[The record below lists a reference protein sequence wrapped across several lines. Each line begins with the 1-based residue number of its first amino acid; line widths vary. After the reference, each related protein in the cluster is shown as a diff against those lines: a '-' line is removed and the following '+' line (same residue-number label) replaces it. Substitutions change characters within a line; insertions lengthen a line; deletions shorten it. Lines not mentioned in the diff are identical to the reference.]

1 MRSLQF
7 LCALVLS
14 QGLVCSNALSAELKP
29 LEEAAEA
36 YEQAMRALGKGEQER
51 AELLLE
57 RVLMLSP
64 DNAEARLELAGLF
77 AKRGRLI
84 SARLM
89 LQSLESDPRTPMEH
103 KQNLR
108 RLIAQLQGE
117 SSHSENTTELPN
129 AISAATRQAPKAPQ
143 ITPAANTQLELG
155 LTRSSNPLARTASE
169 GITFTLPEGPV
180 LLPLS
185 VKPTRG
191 LSRTFQ
197 LSHEPTQFQN
207 AGAEL
212 YLQSLAPGSEQDATA
227 QTSSNFQNQTA
238 ARLSVWGGIKPLGGL
253 TQLSPLLM
261 PQLMPLLIPLQW
273 HYQAQQG
280 LDGLRRQSL
289 SLAYPFDYAG
299 LAWRGVAVHYQEP
312 TAPERLGDRG
322 QAIRLEQRG
331 VSGTLSW
338 LLHAEKSTSQVFE
351 QGYVRAGVFAELL
364 PMPKLLPQ
372 TRLSVQISEQK
383 DTHSYSPL
391 LLNGAKR
398 QLFSSLVAIEQQVKF
413 EKEKVLI
420 FRAFSAERRS
430 NLELFNYKDTGIQLS
445 LRQQL

>member
-1 MRSLQF
+1 MRSLTF

-29 LEEAAEA
+29 VEAAAEA
-36 YEQAMRALGKGEQER
+36 YEQAMRALGKGEQEQ

-77 AKRGRLI
+77 AKRGRII
-84 SARLM
+84 SARLI
-89 LQSLESDPRTPMEH
+89 LESLESDPRTPIEH

-108 RLIAQLQGE
+108 RLIAQLPGAAN
-117 SSHSENTTELPN
+117 HSENSTGLPK
-129 AISAATRQAPKAPQ
+129 AISVATRQAPQAP
-143 ITPAANTQLELG
+143 PVASTQLELG
-155 LTRSSNPLARTASE
+155 LTQSSNPLARTASE

-191 LSRTFQ
+191 LSRTIQ

-212 YLQSLAPGSEQDATA
+212 YLQSLAPSSEQDATA
-227 QTSSNFQNQTA
+227 QTSSNFQSQTA
-238 ARLSVWGGIKPLGGL
+238 ARVSVWGGIKPVSGFP
-253 TQLSPLLM
+253 QLS
-261 PQLMPLLIPLQW
+261 PLQW

-280 LDGLRRQSL
+280 LDGLRRQSF
-289 SLAYPFDYAG
+289 SLAYPFDSAG

-312 TAPERLGDRG
+312 TTSERQGDRG

-331 VSGTLSW
+331 VSGALTW
-338 LLHAEKSTSQVFE
+338 LLHAEKSASQVFE

-372 TRLSVQISEQK
+372 TRLNMQISEQK
-383 DTHSYSPL
+383 DAQTYSPL

-413 EKEKVLI
+413 ENGKVLI

-430 NLELFNYKDTGIQLS
+430 NLELFNYKDAGFQLS
-445 LRQQL
+445 LRQML

>member
-14 QGLVCSNALSAELKP
+14 QGLVCSNAMSAELKP

-64 DNAEARLELAGLF
+64 DNAEARLELAALF
-77 AKRGRLI
+77 AKRGRVV

-89 LQSLESDPRTPMEH
+89 LESLESDPRTPLEH

-108 RLIAQLQGE
+108 RLIAQLPGAA
-117 SSHSENTTELPN
+117 SHSENTTELPN
-129 AISAATRQAPKAPQ
+129 AISAATRQALKAPQ

-155 LTRSSNPLARTASE
+155 LTHSSNPLARTASE

-197 LSHEPTQFQN
+197 LSHEPAQFQN

-212 YLQSLAPGSEQDATA
+212 YLQSLAPSSEQDATA
-227 QTSSNFQNQTA
+227 QTSSQFQSQTA
-238 ARLSVWGGIKPLGGL
+238 ARVSVWGGIKPLTGL
-253 TQLSPLLM
+253 PKLS
-261 PQLMPLLIPLQW
+261 PLLIPLQW

-289 SLAYPFDYAG
+289 SLAYPFDSAG

-312 TAPERLGDRG
+312 TTSERQGDRG

-331 VSGTLSW
+331 VSGALTW
-338 LLHAEKSTSQVFE
+338 LWHAEKSASQVFE
-351 QGYVRAGVFAELL
+351 QGYVRAGLFAELL

-372 TRLSVQISEQK
+372 TRLSVQISEQR

-398 QLFSSLVAIEQQVKF
+398 QLFSSLVAIEQQVKL

-430 NLELFNYKDTGIQLS
+430 NLELFNYKDTGMQLS
-445 LRQQL
+445 LRQML

>member
-1 MRSLQF
+1 MRSLTF

-14 QGLVCSNALSAELKP
+14 QGLVCSNAMSAELKP

-36 YEQAMRALGKGEQER
+36 YEQAMSALGKGEQER

-57 RVLMLSP
+57 RVLMLNP
-64 DNAEARLELAGLF
+64 DNAEARLELAALF
-77 AKRGRLI
+77 AKRGRVD

-89 LQSLESDPRTPMEH
+89 LESLESDPRTPLEH

-108 RLIAQLQGE
+108 RLIAQLPGAA
-117 SSHSENTTELPN
+117 SHSDNATELPN

-143 ITPAANTQLELG
+143 ITPTASTQLELG
-155 LTRSSNPLARTASE
+155 LTHSSNPLARTATE

-197 LSHEPTQFQN
+197 LSHEPAQFQN

-212 YLQSLAPGSEQDATA
+212 YIQSLAPSSEQDATA
-227 QTSSNFQNQTA
+227 QTSSQFQSQTA
-238 ARLSVWGGIKPLGGL
+238 ARVSVWGGIKPLTGL
-253 TQLSPLLM
+253 TQLSPL
-261 PQLMPLLIPLQW
+261 LMPLLIPLQW

-289 SLAYPFDYAG
+289 SLAYPFDSAG

-312 TAPERLGDRG
+312 TTSERQGDRG

-331 VSGTLSW
+331 VSGALTW
-338 LLHAEKSTSQVFE
+338 LLHAEKSASQVFD
-351 QGYVRAGVFAELL
+351 QGYVRAGLFAELL

-372 TRLSVQISEQK
+372 TRLSMQISEQR

-398 QLFSSLVAIEQQVKF
+398 QLFSSLVAIEQQVKL

-430 NLELFNYKDTGIQLS
+430 NLELFNYKDTGVQLS
-445 LRQQL
+445 LRQML

>member
-1 MRSLQF
+1 LQF

-64 DNAEARLELAGLF
+64 DNAEARLELAALF
-77 AKRGRLI
+77 AKRGRVV

-89 LQSLESDPRTPMEH
+89 LESLELDPRTPIEH

-108 RLIAQLQGE
+108 RLIAQLQGA
-117 SSHSENTTELPN
+117 SSYSENTTELPN
-129 AISAATRQAPKAPQ
+129 AISAATRQAPRAPQ
-143 ITPAANTQLELG
+143 ITPAASTQLELG
-155 LTRSSNPLARTASE
+155 LTHSSNPLARTASE
-169 GITFTLPEGPV
+169 GITFTMPEGPV

-212 YLQSLAPGSEQDATA
+212 YLQSLAPGSEQNATA

-238 ARLSVWGGIKPLGGL
+238 ARLSVWGGIKPLTGL
-253 TQLSPLLM
+253 PKLS
-261 PQLMPLLIPLQW
+261 PLLIPLQW

-312 TAPERLGDRG
+312 TAPERQGDRG

-372 TRLSVQISEQK
+372 TRLSMQISEQR

-420 FRAFSAERRS
+420 FRVFSAERRS

>member
-1 MRSLQF
+1 M
-7 LCALVLS
+7 CALVLS
-14 QGLVCSNALSAELKP
+14 QGLVCSNAMSAELKP
-29 LEEAAEA
+29 VEEAAEA
-36 YEQAMRALGKGEQER
+36 YEQAMRALGKGEQDR

-64 DNAEARLELAGLF
+64 DNAEARLELASLF
-77 AKRGRLI
+77 AKRGRVV

-89 LQSLESDPRTPMEH
+89 LESLESDPRTPMEH

-108 RLIAQLQGE
+108 RLIAQLQGA

-129 AISAATRQAPKAPQ
+129 AISAATRQALKAPQ

-155 LTRSSNPLARTASE
+155 LTHSSNPLARTASE

-191 LSRTFQ
+191 LSRTIQ
-197 LSHEPTQFQN
+197 LSHEPSQFQN

-212 YLQSLAPGSEQDATA
+212 YLQSLAPGSEQDAAA
-227 QTSSNFQNQTA
+227 QTSSHFQSQTA
-238 ARLSVWGGIKPLGGL
+238 ARVSVWGGIKPLSGL
-253 TQLSPLLM
+253 PQLS
-261 PQLMPLLIPLQW
+261 PLLIPLQW

-299 LAWRGVAVHYQEP
+299 LAWRGLAVHYQEP
-312 TAPERLGDRG
+312 TTSERQGDRG

-331 VSGTLSW
+331 ASGALSW
-338 LLHAEKSTSQVFE
+338 LLHAEKSASQVFE

-372 TRLSVQISEQK
+372 TRLSVQISEQR

-398 QLFSSLVAIEQQVKF
+398 QLFMSLVAIEQQVKL

-420 FRAFSAERRS
+420 FRAFSAERQS
-430 NLELFNYKDTGIQLS
+430 NLELFIYKDTGIQLS
-445 LRQQL
+445 LRQML

>member
-1 MRSLQF
+1 M
-7 LCALVLS
+7 
-14 QGLVCSNALSAELKP
+14 SAELKP

-64 DNAEARLELAGLF
+64 ENAEARLELAALF
-77 AKRGRLI
+77 AKRGRVV
-84 SARLM
+84 SARLI
-89 LQSLESDPRTPMEH
+89 LESLESDPRTPLEH

-108 RLIAQLQGE
+108 RLIAQLPGAA
-117 SSHSENTTELPN
+117 SHSENATKLPN
-129 AISAATRQAPKAPQ
+129 AISVATRQAPKAPQ

-155 LTRSSNPLARTASE
+155 LTHSSNPLARTASE

-197 LSHEPTQFQN
+197 LSHEPSQFQN

-212 YLQSLAPGSEQDATA
+212 YLQSLAPSSDQDATA
-227 QTSSNFQNQTA
+227 QTSSHFQSQTA
-238 ARLSVWGGIKPLGGL
+238 ARVSVWGGIKPLTGL
-253 TQLSPLLM
+253 PKLS
-261 PQLMPLLIPLQW
+261 PLLIPLQW

-289 SLAYPFDYAG
+289 SLAYPFDSAG

-312 TAPERLGDRG
+312 TTSERQGDRG

-331 VSGTLSW
+331 VSGALTW
-338 LLHAEKSTSQVFE
+338 LWHAEKSASQVFD

-372 TRLSVQISEQK
+372 TRLSMQISEQR

-398 QLFSSLVAIEQQVKF
+398 QLFSSLVAIEQQVKL

-430 NLELFNYKDTGIQLS
+430 NLELFNYKDTGMQLS
-445 LRQQL
+445 LRQLL

>member
-1 MRSLQF
+1 M
-7 LCALVLS
+7 CALVLS
-14 QGLVCSNALSAELKP
+14 QGLVCSNAMSAELKP

-36 YEQAMRALGKGEQER
+36 YEQAMRALGKGEQDR

-64 DNAEARLELAGLF
+64 DNAEARLELASLF
-77 AKRGRLI
+77 AKRGRVV

-89 LQSLESDPRTPMEH
+89 LESLESDTRTPMEH

-108 RLIAQLQGE
+108 RLIAQLQGA

-129 AISAATRQAPKAPQ
+129 AISAATRQALKAPQ

-155 LTRSSNPLARTASE
+155 LTHSSNPLARTASE

-191 LSRTFQ
+191 LSRTIQ
-197 LSHEPTQFQN
+197 LSHEPSQFQN

-212 YLQSLAPGSEQDATA
+212 YLQSLAPGSEQDAAA
-227 QTSSNFQNQTA
+227 QTSSHFQSQTA
-238 ARLSVWGGIKPLGGL
+238 ARVSVWGGIKPLTGL
-253 TQLSPLLM
+253 PKLSPLLM
-261 PQLMPLLIPLQW
+261 PLLSPLQW

-289 SLAYPFDYAG
+289 SLAYPFDSAG

-312 TAPERLGDRG
+312 TTSERQGDRG

-331 VSGTLSW
+331 ASGALSW
-338 LLHAEKSTSQVFE
+338 LLHAEKSASQVFE

-372 TRLSVQISEQK
+372 TRLSVQISEQR

-398 QLFSSLVAIEQQVKF
+398 QLFMSLVAIEQQVKF

-430 NLELFNYKDTGIQLS
+430 NLELFNYKDTGMQLS
-445 LRQQL
+445 LRQML

>member
-1 MRSLQF
+1 MRSLTF

-14 QGLVCSNALSAELKP
+14 QGLVCSNAMSAELKP
-29 LEEAAEA
+29 VEEAAEA
-36 YEQAMRALGKGEQER
+36 YEQAMRALGKGEQDR

-64 DNAEARLELAGLF
+64 DNAEARLELASLF
-77 AKRGRLI
+77 AKRGRVV

-89 LQSLESDPRTPMEH
+89 LESLESDPRTPMEH

-108 RLIAQLQGE
+108 HLIAQLQGA

-129 AISAATRQAPKAPQ
+129 AISAATRQALKAPQ

-155 LTRSSNPLARTASE
+155 LTHSSNPLARTASE

-197 LSHEPTQFQN
+197 LSHEPAQFQN

-212 YLQSLAPGSEQDATA
+212 YLQSLAPSSEQDATA
-227 QTSSNFQNQTA
+227 QTSSHFQSQTA
-238 ARLSVWGGIKPLGGL
+238 ARVSVWGGIKPLSGL
-253 TQLSPLLM
+253 PQLS
-261 PQLMPLLIPLQW
+261 PLLIPLQW

-299 LAWRGVAVHYQEP
+299 LAWRGLAVHYQEP
-312 TAPERLGDRG
+312 TTSERQGDRG

-331 VSGTLSW
+331 ASGALSW
-338 LLHAEKSTSQVFE
+338 LLHAEKSASQVFD

-372 TRLSVQISEQK
+372 TRLSVQISEQR

-445 LRQQL
+445 LRQML

>member
-1 MRSLQF
+1 M
-7 LCALVLS
+7 CALVLS
-14 QGLVCSNALSAELKP
+14 LGLVCSNAMSAELKP

-36 YEQAMRALGKGEQER
+36 FEQAMMALGKGEQER

-64 DNAEARLELAGLF
+64 DNAEARLELAALF
-77 AKRGRLI
+77 AKRGRVV

-89 LQSLESDPRTPMEH
+89 LESLESDPRTPLEH

-108 RLIAQLQGE
+108 RLIAQLPGAA
-117 SSHSENTTELPN
+117 SHSDNATELPK
-129 AISAATRQAPKAPQ
+129 AIPLATRQAPQ
-143 ITPAANTQLELG
+143 TPHGASTQLELG
-155 LTRSSNPLARTASE
+155 LTHSSNPLARTASE

-212 YLQSLAPGSEQDATA
+212 YLQSLAPSSEQDATA
-227 QTSSNFQNQTA
+227 QTSSHFQSQTA
-238 ARLSVWGGIKPLGGL
+238 ARVSVWGGIKPLTGL
-253 TQLSPLLM
+253 SKLS
-261 PQLMPLLIPLQW
+261 PLLIPLQW

-289 SLAYPFDYAG
+289 SLAYPFDSAG

-312 TAPERLGDRG
+312 TTSERQGDRG

-331 VSGTLSW
+331 VSGALTW
-338 LLHAEKSTSQVFE
+338 LWHAEKSASQVFD
-351 QGYVRAGVFAELL
+351 QGYVRAGLFAELL

-372 TRLSVQISEQK
+372 TRLSVQISEQR

-430 NLELFNYKDTGIQLS
+430 NLELFNYKDTGMQLS
-445 LRQQL
+445 LRQML